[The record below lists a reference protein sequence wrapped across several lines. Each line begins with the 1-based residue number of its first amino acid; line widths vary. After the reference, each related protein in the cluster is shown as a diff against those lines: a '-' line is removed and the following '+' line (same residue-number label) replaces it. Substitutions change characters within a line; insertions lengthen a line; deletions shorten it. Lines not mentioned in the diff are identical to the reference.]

1 MAKGQEMCIIQGE
14 NIENKGNIPWDPAT
28 IARNSADQNMVYV
41 TANNLYFKCLISK
54 DI

>member
-14 NIENKGNIPWDPAT
+14 NIENKGNIPWYPET
-28 IARNSADQNMVYV
+28 IARNFTDQNMVYI

-54 DI
+54 DT